1 MEVILM
7 QITIYASIRKDQFIY
22 SRVESPTTNYKLN
35 NVPSNLGF
43 NDKSYYI
50 RRLLTNS
57 EASLDM
63 IVDHM
68 GNEMY
73 NRILPTV
80 LSLDV
85 EYNGTYNR
93 FVHVYSVAVCYG
105 LKFKELDLPIEIKY
119 GLADD
124 MNKDIAREEK
134 VFL

>member
-1 MEVILM
+1 MGVALM

-22 SRVESPTTNYKLN
+22 SRVESPTTNYKLYD
-35 NVPSNLGF
+35 VPSTIGF
-43 NDKSYYI
+43 SDKSYYI

-57 EASLDM
+57 EASLGM
-63 IVDHM
+63 IVDHI

-85 EYNGTYNR
+85 EYNDTYNR

-119 GLADD
+119 GLAEG

>member
-1 MEVILM
+1 M
-7 QITIYASIRKDQFIY
+7 QITIYASIRKDQLGNNTFTY
-22 SRVESPTTNYKLN
+22 SRFESLTTSYKLN
-35 NVPSNLGF
+35 DVPRNLGF
-43 NDKSYYI
+43 NGKAYYI

-57 EASLDM
+57 DASLGM
-63 IVDHM
+63 LVDHM

-80 LSLDV
+80 LSLEV
-85 EYNGTYNR
+85 EYNDTYNR

-119 GLADD
+119 GLAED

>member
-1 MEVILM
+1 M
-7 QITIYASIRKDQFIY
+7 QITIYASIRKDRFGNNTFTY

-63 IVDHM
+63 LVDHM

-80 LSLDV
+80 LSLEV

-119 GLADD
+119 GLAEG

>member
-1 MEVILM
+1 M

-22 SRVESPTTNYKLN
+22 SRVESPTTNYKLYD
-35 NVPSNLGF
+35 VPSTIGF
-43 NDKSYYI
+43 SDKSYYI

-57 EASLDM
+57 EASLGM
-63 IVDHM
+63 VVDHM

-85 EYNGTYNR
+85 EYNDTYNR

-105 LKFKELDLPIEIKY
+105 LKFKELDLPTEIKY
-119 GLADD
+119 GLAED
-124 MNKDIAREEK
+124 MNKDIDREEK
-134 VFL
+134 LFV

>member
-1 MEVILM
+1 MGVALM

-22 SRVESPTTNYKLN
+22 SRVEPPTANYKLSD
-35 NVPSNLGF
+35 VPSTLGF
-43 NDKSYYI
+43 NDKSYHI

-85 EYNGTYNR
+85 EYNDIYNR
-93 FVHVYSVAVCYG
+93 FVHVYSVSVCYG

-119 GLADD
+119 GLAED